1 MKTEVRAKL
10 FQNNLTKIR
19 TSRGMTQDELA
30 KATLTAKSVISQME
44 TGKLLPSMSMINLI
58 AIKLKCTIYDLL
70 T

>member
-19 TSRGMTQDELA
+19 TSKGMTQDELA
-30 KATLTAKSVISQME
+30 KATLTTKSVISQME
-44 TGKLLPSMSMINLI
+44 TGRLLPSVGMISLLAN
-58 AIKLKCTIYDLL
+58 KLNCSIYDLL

>member
-19 TSRGMTQDELA
+19 TSREMTQDELA
-30 KATLTAKSVISQME
+30 KATLTTKSVISQME
-44 TGKLLPSMSMINLI
+44 TGRLLPSVGMISLLAN
-58 AIKLKCTIYDLL
+58 KLNCSIYDLL

>member
-30 KATLTAKSVISQME
+30 KATLTTKSVISQME
-44 TGKLLPSMSMINLI
+44 TGRLLPSVCMISLLAN
-58 AIKLKCTIYDLL
+58 KLNCSIYDLL

>member
-30 KATLTAKSVISQME
+30 KATLTTKSVISQME

-58 AIKLKCTIYDLL
+58 AIKLKCDVYDLL